1 VIREKILI
9 INLNHL
15 FEVSIRLKKY
25 YCTNCKRYH
34 HRGKIYKE
42 HLQYKNSKKNSSKVQ
57 ISKDFELKDVDF
69 EELRPIAQR
78 QILSLLK
85 RMTRTEHP
93 EYYKKRI
100 IRVIAYENQNH

>member
-1 VIREKILI
+1 VKREEIRN
-9 INLNHL
+9 INLTKL
-15 FEVSIRLKKY
+15 FEVLVILKKY
-25 YCTNCKRYH
+25 YCRKCKRYH

-42 HLQYKNSKKNSSKVQ
+42 HLQYRKNKQKKSSVQ
-57 ISKDFELKDVDF
+57 ISQDIDLKDIDF
-69 EELRPIAQR
+69 DELRPIAQR

-100 IRVIAYENQNH
+100 MRVIAYENKSH

>member
-1 VIREKILI
+1 VLI
-9 INLNHL
+9 KT
-15 FEVSIRLKKY
+15 KKY

-42 HLQYKNSKKNSSKVQ
+42 HLQYKKNKAPPSKVQ
-57 ISKDFELKDVDF
+57 ISRDINPEDVNF
-69 EELRPIAQR
+69 EELRPIAKR

-93 EYYKKRI
+93 DYYKKRI
-100 IRVIAYENQNH
+100 LRVIAYENKNH